1 MLSGCSPSPVVLTNK
16 TTRLLEAPSLL
27 LLAPPP
33 PKWVR
38 TSRIPSSSGACAS
51 IRRPL
56 TCRSSLAA
64 RRAHAL
70 ARPDWLA

>member
-16 TTRLLEAPSLL
+16 TTMLPEALL
-27 LLAPPP
+27 LLLPP

-64 RRAHAL
+64 RRAHAR